1 MTVRTESLPDMK
13 VLKSEVVE
21 AIIKSLGI
29 TKAAFFIRETISQ
42 KIDYLEIKEKLFGA
56 KTAAEIYT
64 EISELKTKK

>member
-21 AIIKSLGI
+21 TIITSLGI

-42 KIDYLEIKEKLFGA
+42 KTDYLEIKEKLFGA

-64 EISELKTKK
+64 GIVEWKAKK